1 MNYSNIKT
9 LQINLNR
16 SAVATESALD
26 LAIGLEVGII
36 AVQEPWVFPSL
47 NNDYTTTRSVVHQGY
62 TQILPNHGSLRPRT
76 LFYIS
81 KALSFISIAHDSP
94 QDPDCLI
101 IDINKG
107 NSKIQLINIYNE
119 KDLNG
124 AGIYTIDRGLI
135 PSPLYQY
142 SIILG
147 DFNTHH
153 P

>member
-1 MNYSNIKT
+1 MSYNTLKA

-16 SAVATESALD
+16 SAVATESTLD
-26 LAIGLEVGII
+26 LAIGLNVDII
-36 AVQEPWVFPSL
+36 AVQEPWVFP
-47 NNDYTTTRSVVHQGY
+47 NPDGDYTSTRSVIHQGF
-62 TQILPNHGSLRPRT
+62 TQILPKHGSLRPRT

-81 KALSFISIAHDSP
+81 KALSFINIAVESP
-94 QDPDCLI
+94 SDPDCLI
-101 IDINKG
+101 LDISNG
-107 NSKIQLINIYNE
+107 NSKIQIINIYNK

-124 AGIYTIDRGLI
+124 TGTYTVNRGVI
-135 PSPLYQY
+135 PNPLYQY